1 MKLLFILTDGAN
13 DIYELK
19 SAKTDANSRVTSTK
33 PLTVYGDASVDPA
46 VDVTRDDMIN
56 ITVVR
61 TLEEGTNWAQPHQYK
76 INKGLRD
83 KFSAAQ
89 ITLLGK
95 TKSNSI
101 DLG

>member
-33 PLTVYGDASVDPA
+33 PLTVIGEAGVDPA
-46 VDVTRDDMIN
+46 VDVTRDDMID

-61 TLEEGTNWAQPHQYK
+61 PLDEGTNWAQPHQYK

-89 ITLLGK
+89 IASLGK
-95 TKSNSI
+95 IRSNSI